1 MLTHNNPNPTGNGTE
16 EILTAQR
23 ASSFQFIS
31 LHAANIFPHT
41 GAADPGR
48 HPHVVNIPIEAPL
61 TPAKYRKAWAQVDAA
76 SIQTQAQLV
85 ELWQVKQPSVSQTLQ
100 QLIEAGAVEALP
112 RRGREAIQ
120 YLMTGTARLAL

>member
-1 MLTHNNPNPTGNGTE
+1 MDSA
-16 EILTAQR
+16 TA
-23 ASSFQFIS
+23 
-31 LHAANIFPHT
+31 
-41 GAADPGR
+41 
-48 HPHVVNIPIEAPL
+48 
-61 TPAKYRKAWAQVDAA
+61 
-76 SIQTQAQLV
+76 QTQAQLV